1 MKLNANTW
9 AKKGEI
15 FPKTFNL
22 CVILFLQAY
31 YREGVA
37 LQALGKDAEAL
48 ASLASGL
55 AADPKSTQLLTA
67 MVETAIRS
75 PLKGTSHLDP
85 KREFLFST
93 LNKNSEKF

>member
-1 MKLNANTW
+1 MLNTW
-9 AKKGEI
+9 AKKSEI
-15 FPKTFNL
+15 SPKLFKL
-22 CVILFLQAY
+22 RIILLLQAY

-75 PLKGTSHLDP
+75 PLKGTSEDHW
-85 KREFLFST
+85 
-93 LNKNSEKF
+93 

>member
-1 MKLNANTW
+1 MCILSPGDNKNRLFVMSISGKIDVHLEKWKEAHHL
-9 AKKGEI
+9 I
-15 FPKTFNL
+15 L
-22 CVILFLQAY
+22 CIILFLQAY

-75 PLKGTSHLDP
+75 PLKGTSQDH
-85 KREFLFST
+85 
-93 LNKNSEKF
+93 

>member
-1 MKLNANTW
+1 MITPLEQRKVKISQIFKLR
-9 AKKGEI
+9 I
-15 FPKTFNL
+15 
-22 CVILFLQAY
+22 ILLLQAY

-75 PLKGTSHLDP
+75 PLKGTSQ
-85 KREFLFST
+85 KTFTS
-93 LNKNSEKF
+93 